1 MFKHVVM
8 WCFKPEVVESDK
20 QLMKAQLEA
29 LLERVPSLQ
38 SIEVGLNVAAG
49 EAVFDVVLTTGFADE
64 LAYRAYADDP
74 AHLEVVAF
82 VRSLVCD
89 RAVVDY
95 RVD

>member
-1 MFKHVVM
+1 M
-8 WCFKPEVVESDK
+8 
-20 QLMKAQLEA
+20 
-29 LLERVPSLQ
+29 
-38 SIEVGLNVAAG
+38 AAG